1 MWLRFYK
8 VEKLEY
14 LSSIVF
20 HTAILKMLEKR
31 QKSRNVASLL
41 YRGRL
46 RYYIEDKV
54 GVCII
59 DSFPQCHTKIFQ
71 KRQKSRNVASFLY
84 RGRTKLENPSS
95 IVFHTV
101 LLKMLSKMA
110 KIKICDFV
118 SA

>member
-1 MWLRFYK
+1 MIGTPNFVLC
-8 VEKLEY
+8 
-14 LSSIVF
+14 
-20 HTAILKMLEKR
+20 
-31 QKSRNVASLL
+31 RNEATHI
-41 YRGRL
+41 YFCQFRGRL

-54 GVCII
+54 RVCII
-59 DSFPQCHTKIFQ
+59 DSIPHCHTKRIFQ
-71 KRQKSRNVASFLY
+71 KRRKSRSVASFLY
-84 RGRTKLENPSS
+84 RGRTKLENLSS

>member
-1 MWLRFYK
+1 M
-8 VEKLEY
+8 
-14 LSSIVF
+14 
-20 HTAILKMLEKR
+20 
-31 QKSRNVASLL
+31 ASLL

-59 DSFPQCHTKIFQ
+59 DSIPHCHSEYAL
-71 KRQKSRNVASFLY
+71 KRGKNQEMWLRFYIEGGK
-84 RGRTKLENPSS
+84 KLENLSS